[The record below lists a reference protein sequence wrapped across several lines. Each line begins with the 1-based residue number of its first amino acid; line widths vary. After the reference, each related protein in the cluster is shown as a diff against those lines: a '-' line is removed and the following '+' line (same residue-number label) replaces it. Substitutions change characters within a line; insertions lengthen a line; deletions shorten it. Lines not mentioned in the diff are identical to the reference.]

1 MIRWGICGTGRIAAK
16 FAADLRRVPGA
27 TLGAVGSR
35 TASAAEEF
43 GRRFEVPRTHGSY
56 AGLAA
61 DDSVDVV
68 YVATPQSR
76 HREDTL
82 RFLADGKAVLCEK
95 PFAMDAAQGAEMVA
109 AARTAGLF
117 LMEAMWMRFL
127 PVHVE
132 LRRLLGAG
140 VIGTPHV
147 LAADFGYRVE
157 PGTPHRLLDP
167 ALGGGSLLDL
177 GVYPVALALSLLG
190 PPERVVAVDDRAVDD
205 RAAGGVDG
213 QTGVL
218 LGHPGGALAVLYSS
232 ILGKTP
238 SGASITGSAGRIDID
253 PPCHASTGLTV
264 HTAAGT
270 SRVDL
275 PYEGVGLHFEAAE
288 VVDCLHAGRTESPT
302 MPLADTLAVLGT
314 LDRIRSGAGNARR
327 SAPDPVRSGTS
338 R

>member
-1 MIRWGICGTGRIAAK
+1 VIRWGICGTGRIAAK

-27 TLGAVGSR
+27 TLAAAGSR
-35 TASAAEEF
+35 TTGAAEEF
-43 GRRFEVPRTHGSY
+43 GRRFGVPRTHGSY

-76 HREDTL
+76 HRDDTL
-82 RFLADGKAVLCEK
+82 LFLAEGKAVLCEK
-95 PFAMDAAQGAEMVA
+95 PFAMDAAQGAAMVA
-109 AARTAGLF
+109 AARAAGLF

-132 LRRLLGAG
+132 LRRLLRAG

-147 LAADFGYRVE
+147 LAADFGYRVA

-190 PPERVVAVDDRAVDD
+190 PPDRVAALDDRGQD
-205 RAAGGVDG
+205 GVDG

-232 ILGKTP
+232 ILGRTP

-275 PYEGVGLHFEAAE
+275 PYEGAGLHFEAAE
-288 VVDCLHAGRTESPT
+288 VVDCLRAGRPESPA

-314 LDRIRSGAGNARR
+314 LDRIRSGAGNADR
-327 SAPDPVRSGTS
+327 SEQEPVRSGTS